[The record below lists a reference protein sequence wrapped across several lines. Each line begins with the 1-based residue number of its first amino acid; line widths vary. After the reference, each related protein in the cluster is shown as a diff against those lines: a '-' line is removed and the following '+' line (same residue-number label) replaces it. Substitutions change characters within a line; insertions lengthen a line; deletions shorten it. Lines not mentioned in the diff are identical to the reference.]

1 MWKNAGEPG
10 RLPQAFEQAINHTS
24 TEHAPWHIIP
34 ADHKWFM
41 RAAVSEI
48 IVNKLQSLNLRFP
61 RVSEERQERPT
72 TG

>member
-1 MWKNAGEPG
+1 MNDVEERKYWDDYQ
-10 RLPQAFEQAINHTS
+10 QAFEQALNNTS

-48 IVNKLQSLNLRFP
+48 IVNKLQSLDLRFP
-61 RVSEERQERPT
+61 QVSE
-72 TG
+72 